1 MTPEIHI
8 NLITQK
14 TGLPRSSVLNT
25 SKLLSEGNSIPFISR
40 YRKEMTGSL
49 DEVSIEL
56 ISKQMEKL
64 EDLEKRKLTVI
75 QAIEEQ
81 GKMTD
86 LLMKRI
92 TLCYDP
98 IELEDIYLPYKKKKK
113 TRAMIAIENGLEP
126 LAILLTEQNYI
137 DTKKEAKRY
146 LNEKV
151 PSAEDA
157 LAGAR
162 DIIAE
167 WINENE
173 QARQKIRFLFRK
185 SATLSTSLV
194 KGKEAEGQKYKD
206 YFSYT
211 EALEKCPS
219 HRMLA
224 IRRAEDEGILRINIE
239 PEESEA
245 ILILNNIFIKENN
258 DAGQQVMMAIKDSYK
273 RLMEPSI
280 ETEFRNL
287 SKEKADLEAI
297 KVFTNNLKQLLLEA
311 PLGNKSILGLDPGF
325 RTGCKVVCLDNTGQ
339 LIHNTTIYPHPPQSE
354 TTNSAKDLIHLV
366 ELYKIEAIA
375 IGNGTAGKESFNF
388 IKKLQFPTSVEI
400 FMVNESGA
408 SIYSASE
415 IAREEF
421 PNYDVTVRGSVSIAR
436 RLQDPLA
443 ELIKIDPKSI
453 GVGQYQ
459 HDVDQAELRKSL
471 DQTVINCVNSV
482 GINLNTASKHLLNYV
497 SGVGPVLAKNIIEY
511 RSKIGGFRNRKQLK
525 EVPRLGPNAFEQ
537 CAGFLRIHHSDNP
550 LDNTAVHPETYHIV
564 EKMAKDLSVD
574 LTELVQ
580 NHEIRRR
587 INIQNYITD
596 KVGIP
601 TLKDIVKELEKR
613 GLDPRGE
620 AKPMEFK
627 DNINTMNDLE
637 IGMVMP
643 GVVTNITK
651 FGAFVDIGIKQDGL
665 VHVSRIANKFVK
677 DPADVLQLN
686 QQVNVKVM
694 EIDLDRKRIHLSIKD
709 AE

>member
-1 MTPEIHI
+1 M
-8 NLITQK
+8 
-14 TGLPRSSVLNT
+14 
-25 SKLLSEGNSIPFISR
+25 
-40 YRKEMTGSL
+40 
-49 DEVSIEL
+49 
-56 ISKQMEKL
+56 
-64 EDLEKRKLTVI
+64 
-75 QAIEEQ
+75 
-81 GKMTD
+81 
-86 LLMKRI
+86 
-92 TLCYDP
+92 
-98 IELEDIYLPYKKKKK
+98 
-113 TRAMIAIENGLEP
+113 
-126 LAILLTEQNYI
+126 
-137 DTKKEAKRY
+137 
-146 LNEKV
+146 NEKV

>member
-564 EKMAKDLSVD
+564 ERMAKDLSVD

-596 KVGIP
+596 TVGIP